1 MLNINIENKY
11 LLLED
16 KFLILENIL
25 IFENWP

>member
-16 KFLILENIL
+16 TFLILENIL
-25 IFENWP
+25 MFENWP